1 MFHDYVSSMPAWR
14 TANGFYAPWNGCQ
27 NNNTPCM
34 HLPLTPLTPPLL
46 ITPQDLH
53 KKTAADSSSDS
64 ESESEDTPKTST
76 AAANGTHKTAKSPA
90 AAAAASSDDEGSES
104 DEGLDDEAM
113 LRMDAQ
119 LGAAVRASLTRSGGS
134 AKDRAAALLALQ
146 LRVAALLEDWIKK
159 VRHKLYGA

>member
-1 MFHDYVSSMPAWR
+1 MPAWR
-14 TANGFYAPWNGCQ
+14 TANEFYAPWDGCQ
-27 NNNTPCM
+27 HHITPCTL
-34 HLPLTPLTPPLL
+34 LPPTPPTPPLL

-64 ESESEDTPKTST
+64 ESESEDTPKPST
-76 AAANGTHKTAKSPA
+76 AAANGTHKPANSSA

-104 DEGLDDEAM
+104 EGMDDDAM
-113 LRMDAQ
+113 MRMDAQ

-159 VRHKLYGA
+159 VRHKVDGSYQNCLLV

>member
-1 MFHDYVSSMPAWR
+1 
-14 TANGFYAPWNGCQ
+14 
-27 NNNTPCM
+27 M
-34 HLPLTPLTPPLL
+34 HLPLTPPTPPLL

-64 ESESEDTPKTST
+64 ESEDTPKPST
-76 AAANGTHKTAKSPA
+76 AAANGTHKTPAKSPA

-104 DEGLDDEAM
+104 DEGMDDEAM
-113 LRMDAQ
+113 MRMDSQ

-159 VRHKLYGA
+159 VRHKVYGSYQKCLLVGGAFFSDVDCAMPKLV